1 MRVRELFKSTG
12 LTQSIGGTAIFLD
25 RENCQIVNKTK
36 NENSIVLHLKRESD
50 GEEGR
55 AHLRVRDEYK
65 ELTPQLLNWAFT
77 NKDMIGLT
85 LNQLD
90 DLKTKLGIENVAG
103 RLQLGVSDDIN

>member
-55 AHLRVRDEYK
+55 AHLRVQDKFEAIS
-65 ELTPQLLNWAFT
+65 TQLLNWAFASES
-77 NKDMIGLT
+77 IVGLT

-90 DLKTKLGIENVAG
+90 DLETNLSVESTGGK
-103 RLQLGVSDDIN
+103 LQLNK

>member
-1 MRVRELFKSTG
+1 MKIRELFKSTG

-55 AHLRVRDEYK
+55 AHLRVKDEF
-65 ELTPQLLNWAFT
+65 ESIAPQLLNWAFT
-77 NKDMIGLT
+77 TESIIGLT

-90 DLKTKLGIENVAG
+90 DLETNLNIEKVNG
-103 RLQLGVSDDIN
+103 QIQLSHG

>member
-1 MRVRELFKSTG
+1 MRVRELFKSAG
-12 LTQSIGGTAIFLD
+12 ITQSIGGTAVFLD

-55 AHLRVRDEYK
+55 AHLRVQDKFENVSA
-65 ELTPQLLNWAFT
+65 ELLNWAFIA
-77 NKDMIGLT
+77 DSIIGLS

-90 DLKTKLGIENVAG
+90 DLETGFSIERIG
-103 RLQLGVSDDIN
+103 GKLQLKK

>member
-1 MRVRELFKSTG
+1 MKVRELFKSTG

-55 AHLRVRDEYK
+55 AHLRVKDEF
-65 ELTPQLLNWAFT
+65 ESLSSELLNWAFASES
-77 NKDMIGLT
+77 IVGLT

-90 DLKTKLGIENVAG
+90 DLETNFSVEKFGG
-103 RLQLGVSDDIN
+103 RLQLKK

>member
-25 RENCQIVNKTK
+25 RENCQIVDKTK

-55 AHLRVRDEYK
+55 AHLRVQDK
-65 ELTPQLLNWAFT
+65 FKTISAQLLNWAFASES
-77 NKDMIGLT
+77 IVGLT

-90 DLKTKLGIENVAG
+90 DLETNLSIESIG
-103 RLQLGVSDDIN
+103 GKLQLKK

>member
-12 LTQSIGGTAIFLD
+12 ITQSIGGTAVFLD

-55 AHLRVRDEYK
+55 AHLRVQDKFESVSA
-65 ELTPQLLNWAFT
+65 ELLNWAFIT
-77 NKDMIGLT
+77 ESAIGLT

-90 DLKTKLGIENVAG
+90 DLETGFSIERIG
-103 RLQLGVSDDIN
+103 GKLQLKK

>member
-1 MRVRELFKSTG
+1 MRIRELFKSTG

-55 AHLRVRDEYK
+55 AHLRVQDKFEI
-65 ELTPQLLNWAFT
+65 LSAQLLNWAFASES
-77 NKDMIGLT
+77 IVGLT

-90 DLKTKLGIENVAG
+90 DLETNLSVESTGGK
-103 RLQLGVSDDIN
+103 LQLKK

>member
-55 AHLRVRDEYK
+55 AHLRVQDKFEAIS
-65 ELTPQLLNWAFT
+65 TQLLNWAFASES
-77 NKDMIGLT
+77 IVGLT

-90 DLKTKLGIENVAG
+90 DLETNLSVESVDGK
-103 RLQLGVSDDIN
+103 LQLKK

>member
-55 AHLRVRDEYK
+55 AHLRVQEK
-65 ELTPQLLNWAFT
+65 FETISPQLLNWAFASES
-77 NKDMIGLT
+77 IVGLT

-90 DLKTKLGIENVAG
+90 DLETNLSVESIGGK
-103 RLQLGVSDDIN
+103 LQLKK

>member
-12 LTQSIGGTAIFLD
+12 LSQSIGGTAIFLD

-55 AHLRVRDEYK
+55 AYLRVQDKFE
-65 ELTPQLLNWAFT
+65 TMSAQLLNWAFASES
-77 NKDMIGLT
+77 IVGLT

-90 DLKTKLGIENVAG
+90 DLETNLSVESIGGK
-103 RLQLGVSDDIN
+103 LQLKK

>member
-55 AHLRVRDEYK
+55 AHLRVQEK
-65 ELTPQLLNWAFT
+65 FETISPQLLNWVFASES
-77 NKDMIGLT
+77 IVGLT

-90 DLKTKLGIENVAG
+90 DLETNLSVESIGGK
-103 RLQLGVSDDIN
+103 LQLKK

>member
-12 LTQSIGGTAIFLD
+12 LTQSIGGTAVFLD

-55 AHLRVRDEYK
+55 AHLRVKDEF
-65 ELTPQLLNWAFT
+65 ESLSSQLLNWAFASES
-77 NKDMIGLT
+77 IVGLT

-90 DLKTKLGIENVAG
+90 DLETNFSVERIGGK
-103 RLQLGVSDDIN
+103 LQLKA

>member
-12 LTQSIGGTAIFLD
+12 LTQSIGGTATFLD
-25 RENCQIVNKTK
+25 RENCQIVNKSK

-55 AHLRVRDEYK
+55 AHLRVKDEF
-65 ELTPQLLNWAFT
+65 ESISAQLLNWAFASESVV
-77 NKDMIGLT
+77 GLT

-90 DLKTKLGIENVAG
+90 DLETNLNIEKVQG
-103 RLQLGVSDDIN
+103 RIQLVKN

>member
-55 AHLRVRDEYK
+55 AHLRVQDEF
-65 ELTPQLLNWAFT
+65 ETLSAQLLNWAFASESI
-77 NKDMIGLT
+77 IGLT

-90 DLKTKLGIENVAG
+90 DFETNLSVESTGGKF
-103 RLQLGVSDDIN
+103 QLIKN

>member
-55 AHLRVRDEYK
+55 AHLRVKDEF
-65 ELTPQLLNWAFT
+65 ESLSAELLNWAFVSGS
-77 NKDMIGLT
+77 IVGLT

-90 DLKTKLGIENVAG
+90 DLETNLSVEKIGE
-103 RLQLGVSDDIN
+103 RLQLKR

>member
-55 AHLRVRDEYK
+55 AHLRVKDEF
-65 ELTPQLLNWAFT
+65 ESISAQLLNWAFT
-77 NKDMIGLT
+77 SESIVGLT

-90 DLKTKLGIENVAG
+90 DLETNLSVESIGGK
-103 RLQLGVSDDIN
+103 LQLKK

>member
-12 LTQSIGGTAIFLD
+12 LTQSIGGTAVFLD

-55 AHLRVRDEYK
+55 AHLRVKDEF
-65 ELTPQLLNWAFT
+65 ESISPQLLNWAFT
-77 NKDMIGLT
+77 SESIVGLT

-90 DLKTKLGIENVAG
+90 DLETNLNIEKVEG
-103 RLQLGVSDDIN
+103 RIQLSK

>member
-12 LTQSIGGTAIFLD
+12 LTQSIGGTAVFLD

-55 AHLRVRDEYK
+55 AHLRAKDEF
-65 ELTPQLLNWAFT
+65 ESISAQLLNCAFASES
-77 NKDMIGLT
+77 IVGLT

-90 DLKTKLGIENVAG
+90 DLETNLNIEKVQG
-103 RLQLGVSDDIN
+103 RIQLVKN

>member
-1 MRVRELFKSTG
+1 MKVRELFKSTG

-36 NENSIVLHLKRESD
+36 NENSIVLHLKREFD

-55 AHLRVRDEYK
+55 AHLRVKDEF
-65 ELTPQLLNWAFT
+65 ESTSAQLLNWAFASE
-77 NKDMIGLT
+77 NIVGLT

-90 DLKTKLGIENVAG
+90 DLETNLSVESTGGK
-103 RLQLGVSDDIN
+103 LQLKK

>member
-1 MRVRELFKSTG
+1 MRVRELYKSTG
-12 LTQSIGGTAIFLD
+12 LTQSVGGTAIFLD

-55 AHLRVRDEYK
+55 AHLRVKDEF
-65 ELTPQLLNWAFT
+65 ESISPQLLNWAFASESVV
-77 NKDMIGLT
+77 GLT

-90 DLKTKLGIENVAG
+90 DLETNLNIEKVQG
-103 RLQLGVSDDIN
+103 RLQLSKE